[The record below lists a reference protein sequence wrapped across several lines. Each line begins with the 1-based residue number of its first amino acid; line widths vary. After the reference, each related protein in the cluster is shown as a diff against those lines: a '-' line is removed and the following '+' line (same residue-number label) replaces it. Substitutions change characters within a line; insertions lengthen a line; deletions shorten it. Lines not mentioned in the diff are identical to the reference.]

1 MPETGIEPVRSLRD
15 RRILSP
21 VRLPVPPLR
30 HKSEK
35 NKSALIFIING
46 GRRIRTFEVFDNRFT
61 VCPLWPLGNP
71 SIYKIMYDEF
81 KILRKEVIQPH
92 LPIRLPCYDFTP
104 VIGFTFDGS
113 SHMVRSPASGAPD
126 SHGVTGGVYKTRERI
141 HRDMLIRDY

>member
-104 VIGFTFDGS
+104 VIGSTFGS
-113 SHMVRSPASGAPD
+113 SLP
-126 SHGVTGGVYKTRERI
+126 TGLG
-141 HRDMLIRDY
+141 H